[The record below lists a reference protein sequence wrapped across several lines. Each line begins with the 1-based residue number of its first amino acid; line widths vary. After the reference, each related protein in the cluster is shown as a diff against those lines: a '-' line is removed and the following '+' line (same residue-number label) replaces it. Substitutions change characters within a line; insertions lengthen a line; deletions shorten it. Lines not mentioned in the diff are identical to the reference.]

1 MASPDTGTSSTAKCV
16 DFSRLMDF
24 LGGQTESYFFFV
36 ISQLHILKVN
46 KLQKFG
52 HRCCNFK
59 THYRDNIIC
68 HLCKTHEDTQEHCLE
83 CDIIRTH
90 NHEIKQ
96 HIEYD
101 HIFGDEEQQVQAA
114 QYLHHLL
121 NIRADL
127 MEEDPALGAGP

>member
-1 MASPDTGTSSTAKCV
+1 MQNYLCSPKLTFKQMSTLFAFRSRTVKCV
-16 DFSRLMDF
+16 
-24 LGGQTESYFFFV
+24 
-36 ISQLHILKVN
+36 K
-46 KLQKFG
+46 
-52 HRCCNFK
+52 CNFK

-83 CDIIRTH
+83 CDMISTH